1 MTAGRSHHQRRSVAD
16 TDDAPFDPTT
26 FHADVIPDVDATA
39 GPHKCNCAASDDNP
53 Y

>member
-1 MTAGRSHHQRRSVAD
+1 MITLTARPSTPAD